1 MRISSAEWA
10 KNEEFMNEKQ
20 NIAHQKGQVLQKESR
35 RRATFFLKLLLLAC
49 LIYVNV
55 HYDEWVAWVDMKG
68 DTVETVASGVVKAAL
83 FILTANLIISL
94 GRIVLVALYLRR
106 KNTRSRENNVV
117 LAINRIASL
126 LNGAV
131 MVVAAFLL
139 SDIKW
144 ADFFGTFSLV
154 AVATVLLTKDYISNT
169 VNGLINMM
177 SDRLALG
184 DHVKVGAHEG
194 TIRDITLSNVYL
206 EDEEGHS
213 ITIPNNTVF
222 AAEIINYS
230 HRPGELVEVPIE
242 VRPEAVR
249 ELAAWESMLRESLQ
263 PYQSY
268 LVSSSTKLLVQSISI
283 DKVQLIAQFRMK
295 RANPN
300 RKKELIHTILQ
311 RFITSSV
318 IA

>member
-1 MRISSAEWA
+1 
-10 KNEEFMNEKQ
+10 MNEKDTTEPQ
-20 NIAHQKGQVLQKESR
+20 RGQAMRKENR
-35 RRATFFLKLLLLAC
+35 RRATFLIKLILLVC
-49 LIYVNV
+49 LIYINV
-55 HYDEWVAWVDMKG
+55 RYDIWMSSLDIQGHPLEG
-68 DTVETVASGVVKAAL
+68 IASGLVKAAL
-83 FILTANLIISL
+83 FILMANLLISL
-94 GRIVLVALYLRR
+94 GRIILVALYMRR
-106 KNTRSRENNVV
+106 KTQRSRENNVV

-131 MVVAAFLL
+131 MVIAVFLL

-144 ADFFGTFSLV
+144 EDFFGTFSLV

-184 DHVKVGAHEG
+184 DHVKIGAHEG
-194 TIRDITLSNVYL
+194 EIRDITLSNVYL

-222 AAEIINYS
+222 AAEIINFS

-242 VRPEAVR
+242 VRPQAVH
-249 ELAAWESMLRESLQ
+249 ELASWEVMLKESLQ
-263 PYQSY
+263 PFQSQ
-268 LVSSSTKLLVQSISI
+268 LIQAGTKLQVRSISI

-295 RANPN
+295 HANPN
-300 RKKELIHTILQ
+300 RKKELVHAILQ
-311 RFITSSV
+311 RFITSTV
-318 IA
+318 TA